1 LSNVPAG
8 GGEAVTQLLWGCP
21 MRTLRR
27 FHGHLQGRI
36 QAVSVNHPS
45 VVISI
50 ILGAYLSLQI
60 VAPAFIAG

>member
-1 LSNVPAG
+1 
-8 GGEAVTQLLWGCP
+8 